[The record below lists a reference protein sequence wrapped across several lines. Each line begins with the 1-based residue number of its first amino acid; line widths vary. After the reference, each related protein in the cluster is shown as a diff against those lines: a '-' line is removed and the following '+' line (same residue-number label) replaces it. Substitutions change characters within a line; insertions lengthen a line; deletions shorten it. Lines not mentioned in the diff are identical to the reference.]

1 MLKILTVALTLSL
14 LFLFLSAG
22 PVPNTVGSGYDSG
35 KSGFSVRFGDE
46 ITPYHVTGVYVLPS
60 QKLEIEATGFSTDTR
75 FTLQSH
81 AGQHRR
87 LNNYSWEWQ
96 APDKKGLYPV
106 RIIDP
111 VSADTVLL
119 NIFVKVPRSE
129 KKGEYLNGYRIG
141 KYPITPLNGLEAYRA
156 PRGFIEVT
164 PENENTL
171 ISPNFTL
178 RQFLCKQAG
187 DYPKYVV
194 LRERMLLK
202 LERVLEESNNNGFSA
217 NTFTVMSGYRTP
229 YYNKAIGNAQYS
241 RHVYG
246 DAADIFIDQN
256 PKSGVMDDLNGDGVV
271 DYKDAAM
278 LYDMVEDLY
287 HEPGSGIFTGGLG
300 AYRERYP
307 VRGPFIHVD
316 TRGSIARWGR

>member
-1 MLKILTVALTLSL
+1 MHKLLPVALTLSL
-14 LFLFLSAG
+14 LFLLSAG
-22 PVPNTVGSGYDSG
+22 PVSNTVGSGYKSG

-46 ITPYHVTGVYVLPS
+46 ITPYHVTGVFVLPS
-60 QKLEIEATGFSTDTR
+60 QKLEIEATGNSTDTR
-75 FTLQSH
+75 YILLSH
-81 AGQHRR
+81 AGHQKR
-87 LNNYSWEWQ
+87 LTNNGWEWQ

-119 NIFVKVPRSE
+119 NIFVMVPRSE
-129 KKGEYLNGYRIG
+129 KKGDYLNGYRIG
-141 KYPITPLNGLEAYRA
+141 KYPLTPLNGLEAYRA
-156 PRGFIEVT
+156 PHGFIEVT

-194 LRERMLLK
+194 LRERLLLK
-202 LERVLEESNNNGFSA
+202 LELLLEESNNNGISA

-229 YYNKAIGNAQYS
+229 YYNRSIGNAQYS

-246 DAADIFIDQN
+246 DAADIYIDQN

-271 DYKDAAM
+271 DYKDAAL
-278 LYDMVEDLY
+278 LYDMVENLY
-287 HEPGSGIFTGGLG
+287 HEQWYKQYIGGLG
-300 AYRERYP
+300 AYKERYP

-316 TRGSIARWGR
+316 ARGSRARWGR